1 MTGSG
6 LRSPA
11 ARAVV
16 HRFPDFFIVGHAK
29 CGTTALYE
37 MLRRHPRV
45 FMPENV
51 RGVGKEPWYF
61 TQEGDITPGS
71 EGARREPMSLEDYLA
86 LFAGAQSEQIIGEAS
101 TGYIWS
107 ETAPARIHA
116 ARPDARII
124 AAFRE
129 PASFLRSLH
138 LELLQKGT
146 ESEPDLARAIALDE
160 DRRHGRNVPARAPN
174 AAALVYSDRIRYVEQ
189 LERYEALF
197 GRERVLVLIYD
208 DLRADNDAALRRVM
222 RFLEIDEMALEAIEA
237 NPTVEPRSMRLRHI
251 VWGLK
256 TGGSPAWRALRS
268 TGKALTTRRMR
279 ERLLYPAL
287 PRVLFRRPSQPDEQL
302 MLELRRRF
310 KPEVERLG
318 EYLQRDLVALWGYD
332 ELD

>member
-1 MTGSG
+1 M
-6 LRSPA
+6 PA
-11 ARAVV
+11 MASRI
-16 HRFPDFFIVGHAK
+16 PDFYIVGHAK
-29 CGTTALYE
+29 CGTTALTAMVRKHPQIAMPVKEPRFFSPELRTRYWRPPSNR
-37 MLRRHPRV
+37 RRHPSTLD
-45 FMPENV
+45 
-51 RGVGKEPWYF
+51 GY
-61 TQEGDITPGS
+61 T
-71 EGARREPMSLEDYLA
+71 A
-86 LFAGAQSEQIIGEAS
+86 LFEGLAPDLTIGEAS
-101 TGYIWS
+101 TTYLRS
-107 ETAPARIHA
+107 STAAGRIA
-116 ARPDARII
+116 EVKPDARII
-124 AAFRE
+124 AILRE
-129 PASFLRSLH
+129 PTAFLRSFH
-138 LELLQKGT
+138 LQSLRNYDESQRSFRKAIEL
-146 ESEPDLARAIALDE
+146 EPL
-160 DRRHGRNVPARAPN
+160 RREGRRMPRFSQVPSA
-174 AAALVYSDRIRYVEQ
+174 VFYSDHIHYVEQ
-189 LERYEALF
+189 LERFHAVF
-197 GRERVLVLIYD
+197 PREQVLVLIYD